1 MDAKTET
8 TGQPDIAGFA
18 AAFLQQE
25 TGAAAVEVLGCKRL
39 GGGAIQENLLIDVA
53 IRGGDWDGQH
63 ELVLRTDSPSGLAVS
78 LGRAEEFAVLKVAF
92 AAGVTV
98 PEPLWLYRDSG
109 APGGLGKDFYL
120 MRKAEGS
127 AAARPLVRGELSAEA
142 RDALLAELGA
152 ELARLHV
159 VRPPVAGLDFLPLPD
174 GTPALS
180 RVKEYRRLIDAIG
193 RPQPTLEWAL
203 RWLELNA
210 PARTEVTLT
219 HGDFRT
225 GNYMVADGHLSAVL
239 DWEFA
244 GWSDPL
250 EDIGWL
256 CARCWRFGAWEHEV
270 GGIGGTAALARG
282 YAAVAGQPFDLDL
295 LPYWKVM
302 GTMRWAVIALM
313 QAERHLSGE
322 QPSLELALTG
332 RMLPEIE
339 LDLIQEIQTIEEERA
354 RHA

>member
-1 MDAKTET
+1 MNATTET
-8 TGQPDIAGFA
+8 SGQPDIATFA
-18 AAFLQQE
+18 AAFLKRE
-25 TGAAAVEVLGCKRL
+25 TGADEVEVHDCKRL
-39 GGGAIQENLLIDVA
+39 GGGAIQENLALAVTV
-53 IRGGDWDGQH
+53 RGGPWDGRH
-63 ELVLRTDSPSGLAVS
+63 ELVLRTDSPSSLAVS
-78 LGRAEEFAVLKVAF
+78 LSRAEEFAVLQAAF

-98 PEPLWLYRDSG
+98 PEPLWLHRDQG
-109 APGGLGKDFYL
+109 EFGKDFYL
-120 MRKAEGS
+120 MRKAGGS
-127 AAARPLVRGELSAEA
+127 AAARPLVRGDLTPDE
-142 RDALLAELGA
+142 RDALVAQLGT
-152 ELARLHV
+152 ELARLHS
-159 VRPPVAGLDFLPLPD
+159 VRPPVAALDFLPLPD
-174 GTPALS
+174 GSPALS
-180 RVKEYRRLIDAIG
+180 RVREYRRHIDAIG

-210 PARTEVTLT
+210 PTSTETTLT

-225 GNYMVADGHLSAVL
+225 GNYMVEGGRLSAVL

-244 GWSDPL
+244 GWSDPM
-250 EDIGWL
+250 EDLGWL
-256 CARCWRFGAWEHEV
+256 CARCWRFGAWDNEV
-270 GGIGGTAALARG
+270 GGVGGSAALARG
-282 YAAVAGQPFDLDL
+282 YESVSARPLDLSL

-339 LDLIQEIQTIEEERA
+339 LDLIQEIQSIEKERA